1 MTTKKQHPVAAYWAK
16 IPAAQRSKE
25 MKRRAK
31 LGRLRKLKM
40 EKENVHGKET
50 NEDDAIVSY
59 AFGYVQSWLN
69 NYEERLGVAKHTL
82 AKRVGRLLQSS

>member
-1 MTTKKQHPVAAYWAK
+1 MKKSSYWAK
-16 IPAAQRSKE
+16 MPAAERSKE

-40 EKENVHGKET
+40 EGKQRHE
-50 NEDDAIVSY
+50 EDPHASAVSY

-69 NYEERLGVAKHTL
+69 QYEERLGVAKHTL
-82 AKRVGRLLQSS
+82 AKRVGRLLQSA